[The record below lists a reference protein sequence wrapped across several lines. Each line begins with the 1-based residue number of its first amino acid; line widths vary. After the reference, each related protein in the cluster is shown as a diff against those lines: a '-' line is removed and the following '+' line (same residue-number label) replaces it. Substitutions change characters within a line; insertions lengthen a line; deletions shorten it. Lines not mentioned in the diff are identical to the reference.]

1 MTVFKILL
9 LCAALITAPA
19 MSARA
24 AEQTISGNEVIN
36 EDSIQDSLDDKQDP
50 EDPEIFPT
58 ISDNNISDYSLGSE
72 ELESESYTYYSGDSS
87 SIIMPL
93 ADYDTY
99 YGSISSTYLEYMRGY
114 LSKLSPDDH
123 YVGARVSQN
132 EYIFAYGDIEYNNKY
147 FTGYNVRVITWNTQ
161 NNGSF
166 NSAIQSSFFL
176 DSGSYLVYTDLGF
189 DYPALASSSDISLR
203 QIVYF
208 IAISITFYIA
218 GQLFVRK
225 VSRSRSKRWRV

>member
-1 MTVFKILL
+1 MTVFKLLL
-9 LCAALITAPA
+9 LCAALISAPA

-50 EDPEIFPT
+50 EDSEIFST
-58 ISDNNISDYSLGSE
+58 VSDNNIFDNSFDPE
-72 ELESESYTYYSGDSS
+72 ELESEYNTYYQGDSE

-93 ADYDTY
+93 ANYDTY

-114 LSKLSPDDH
+114 LSKLSPDEH
-123 YVGARVSQN
+123 YVGARTGQY
-132 EYIFAYGDIEYNNKY
+132 EYIFAYGDLVYNNKN
-147 FTGYNVRVITWNTQ
+147 FTGNDIRVITWNTQ
-161 NNGSF
+161 NNGTF
-166 NSAIQSSFFL
+166 NSIIQSSFSL

-208 IAISITFYIA
+208 IAISITFYIV
-218 GQLFVRK
+218 GQLFLRK
-225 VSRSRSKRWRV
+225 VSRSRSKRWRG